1 MKQARIDSL
10 MEAVTNTAIGFAVS
24 LATQLVLVR
33 LYQLPIS
40 TSVSLQMVGWFT
52 VISVARQYILR
63 RLFDG
68 RTVWQSIKGKF
79 L

>member
-10 MEAVTNTAIGFAVS
+10 MEAVTNTLIGFVVS
-24 LATQLVLVR
+24 LATQLILVR
-33 LYQLPIS
+33 LYHVEISFS
-40 TSVSLQMVGWFT
+40 TSIQFVGWFT
-52 VISVARQYILR
+52 VVSVARQYVLR

-68 RTVWQSIKGKF
+68 RTVWQSIRDKW

>member
-10 MEAVTNTAIGFAVS
+10 MEAVTNTLIGFSVS
-24 LATQLVLVR
+24 LVTQLIIVR

-40 TSVSLQMVGWFT
+40 TSVSFQMVGWFT

-68 RTVWQSIKGKF
+68 RTVWQSIKRKF